1 MTQRKISRTFFVCL
15 IFASLF
21 FSGQVIAQNQQTSDT
36 LSLVVEEP
44 LKIHSPKKATIL
56 SAVLPGA
63 GQIYNKKYWKA
74 PIAWGGLAVCV
85 YFIDDNTKNYRLYK
99 EAYIAELDDD
109 PSTNNETGFNFET
122 VEARMEQSRRWL
134 DLSYISLAAVYA
146 LQIIDAN
153 VDAHL
158 FYFDVNE
165 DLSVSWAPYS
175 VTNVGLNPGIGLT
188 INF

>member
-1 MTQRKISRTFFVCL
+1 M
-15 IFASLF
+15 
-21 FSGQVIAQNQQTSDT
+21 IAQNLQPSDT
-36 LSLVVEEP
+36 IGLAPTELPE
-44 LKIHSPKKATIL
+44 IHNAKKATIL

-74 PIAWGGLAVCV
+74 PITWGGLAVCV
-85 YFIDDNTKNYRLYK
+85 YFISDNTKNYRLYK
-99 EAYIAELDDD
+99 KAYIAELDDD
-109 PSTNNETGFNFET
+109 PNTVNETGFNFQT

-175 VTNVGLNPGIGLT
+175 VSNAGLNPGLGLT